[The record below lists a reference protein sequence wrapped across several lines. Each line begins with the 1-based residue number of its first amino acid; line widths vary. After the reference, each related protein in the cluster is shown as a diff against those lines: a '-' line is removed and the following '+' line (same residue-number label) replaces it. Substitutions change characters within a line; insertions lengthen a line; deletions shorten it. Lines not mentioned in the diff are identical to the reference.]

1 MKLEDWYRNKGWL
14 VQDPTDL
21 EENKHVIST
30 CEFCGHWKKGGGQ
43 FKPTGTDKWLSTGS
57 CEKLD
62 SIQPPN
68 QRFGSSPHE
77 TFGCLYWSEKND

>member
-30 CEFCGHWKKGGGQ
+30 CEFCEHQG
-43 FKPTGTDKWLSTGS
+43 KWEPIDM
-57 CEKLD
+57 C
-62 SIQPPN
+62 N
-68 QRFGSSPHE
+68 SPHNQD
-77 TFGCLYWSEKND
+77 FGCVYWSEKK